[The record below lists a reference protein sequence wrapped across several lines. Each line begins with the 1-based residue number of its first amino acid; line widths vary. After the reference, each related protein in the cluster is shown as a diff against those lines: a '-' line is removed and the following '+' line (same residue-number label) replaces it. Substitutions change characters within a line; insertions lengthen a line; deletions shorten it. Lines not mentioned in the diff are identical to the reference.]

1 MSLTPEQYLI
11 DKGYKLRGA
20 PGQWQTACPFCD
32 DKARSGGHLYV
43 NREHGAWMCQRC
55 QEKGSFYGLQVK
67 LGDTPE
73 PYHKELAD
81 KRTVWADAVPIMQNA
96 LIEEDPSEMLT
107 YLKGRGLTAQTI
119 GKYKLGLAGKQGI
132 IDNLV
137 AEGYSFKELKAAGL
151 FTDYNGKD
159 VPLFWNRLMIPY
171 YQRGHVVAIR
181 GKSIGRGTIQAKNT
195 SIQLFGTDNL
205 LGHKEVY
212 ICEGEMDAMLLDQLG
227 YPACAIPGAGSFQE
241 HWKPWFEAATRVFV
255 VLDADEA
262 GDKGA
267 FRIKGML
274 GEKAKIVELPIPEG
288 EESTDI
294 GEYFQRDK
302 HTKKEFNAMIS
313 EVRGNRLHTF
323 EDSLIDLATLQAKHG
338 VHLGWRDLDLA
349 LTGLLPGQVVTVL
362 AKTGVGKTAFLSQ
375 VVFNQSMWQSYDKKE
390 GGPGIPT
397 LVLSLEQTR
406 SEFATRLERIGRL
419 YNPWATTDE
428 MSGWYSLLRVNDEN
442 QVPPEDVDALV
453 EEYIEQVG
461 MPPRMLIV
469 DYLGY
474 WSRAFKQGS
483 SKYEQVTEAVMELKR
498 IAKKYEVTIIAPHQ
512 VSRTGDRG
520 KRLELDHARDSGAV
534 EETSDFVFGLYR
546 PHENRDND
554 QDETGPWRQRAD
566 VRLEVLKSRHGN
578 VGKET
583 RMYWAPYSLAMVA
596 ANSSVDS
603 RVQKEWNAFDKH
615 FTYEQVIPVLKGKSF
630 A

>member
-1 MSLTPEQYLI
+1 
-11 DKGYKLRGA
+11 
-20 PGQWQTACPFCD
+20 
-32 DKARSGGHLYV
+32 
-43 NREHGAWMCQRC
+43 MCQRC
-55 QEKGSFYGLQVK
+55 QEKGSFYSLQVK

-73 PYHKELAD
+73 PYQKELAD
-81 KRTVWADAVPIMQNA
+81 KREVWANAVPIMQNA
-96 LIEEDPSEMLT
+96 LIEDSDMLA
-107 YLKGRGLTAQTI
+107 YLKGRGLSAQTI
-119 GKYKLGLAGKQGI
+119 GKYKLGLAGKHGI
-132 IDNLV
+132 VDDLV
-137 AEGYSFKELKAAGL
+137 AEGYSIRELKAAGL
-151 FTDYNGKD
+151 FTDYNGKE

-171 YQRGHVVAIR
+171 YQRGHVVALR
-181 GKSIGRGTIQAKNT
+181 GKKLGSNTIQTKNT
-195 SIQLFGTDNL
+195 SIQLFGADNL

-241 HWKPWFEAATRVFV
+241 HWKPWFEEAIRVFI

-262 GDKGA
+262 GNKGA
-267 FRIKGML
+267 FRIKGYL
-274 GEKAKIVELPIPEG
+274 GAKGIIVELPVPDNES
-288 EESTDI
+288 STDI
-294 GEYFQRDK
+294 AEYFQRDR
-302 HTKKEFNAMIS
+302 HTKKDFNALIS
-313 EVRGNRLHTF
+313 EVRGNRLYTF

-338 VHLGWRDLDLA
+338 VQLGWRDLDIA

-375 VVFNQSMWQSYDKKE
+375 VVFNQSMWESFDKKE

-406 SEFATRLERIGRL
+406 SELATRLERIARL
-419 YNPWATTDE
+419 YNPWATTDD
-428 MSGWYSLLRVNDEN
+428 MASWYRLLRVNDEN
-442 QVPPEDVDALV
+442 IVPPEDVDALV

-474 WSRAFKQGS
+474 WSRAFKGN
-483 SKYEQVTEAVMELKR
+483 SKYEQVTDAIMELKR

-512 VSRTGDRG
+512 VSRVGDRG

-546 PHENRDND
+546 PHENRDNE
-554 QDETGPWRQRAD
+554 QDNTGPWRQRAD

-578 VGKET
+578 VGKEA
-583 RMYWAPYSLAMVA
+583 RLYWAPYSLAMTST
-596 ANSSVDS
+596 NSSVEA
-603 RVQKEWNAFDKH
+603 RIQKEWQAFDKH
-615 FTYEQVIPVLKGKSF
+615 ATYEQVIPMLKGN
-630 A
+630 AHI